1 MGSSTKGN
9 SMNVFKNKEA
19 AQKEANEIISARDWE
34 KDSIVV
40 YRTWAALDGVDGY
53 ILKTVCGERI

>member
-1 MGSSTKGN
+1 MKAFSN
-9 SMNVFKNKEA
+9 REA
-19 AQKEANEIISARDWE
+19 AQKEANEIISARGWE

-53 ILKTVCGERI
+53 ILKTACGERV